1 MRHAPA
7 NAADVRDH
15 VEELW
20 DGLNG
25 QPLWTLN
32 HLSITDE
39 FGTLDDIER
48 FLAAYPSK
56 AKSART
62 LAKAYLAQALA
73 GVSTGSKLD

>member
-1 MRHAPA
+1 MRPAPA
-7 NAADVRDH
+7 DCVDVRDH

-20 DGLNG
+20 DGLSG

-48 FLAAYPSK
+48 FLAAYPGK
-56 AKSART
+56 AKSAQA
-62 LAKAYLAQALA
+62 LAKAYLAEALG
-73 GVSTGSKLD
+73 GVSIGSKLD